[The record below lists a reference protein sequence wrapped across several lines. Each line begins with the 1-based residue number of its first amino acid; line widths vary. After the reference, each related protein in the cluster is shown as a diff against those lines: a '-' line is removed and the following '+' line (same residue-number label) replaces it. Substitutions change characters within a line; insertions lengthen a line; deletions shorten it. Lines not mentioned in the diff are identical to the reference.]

1 MRPMSR
7 SISLAV
13 AALLFA
19 LAGALWLLGRDSETG
34 LVEDGAGLMTRE
46 QRAFVAEYHDTLLR
60 DHDIDYRVV
69 TARGLGDINRAAV
82 ARFEALAGTGRS
94 RTGRGLLL
102 VVDAEADLVRL
113 EVGYALEGAFPDAF
127 VAYVERRQ
135 MVPFFERARVADGI
149 LATTELIVTRAQRAA
164 AQAGLG
170 ASAEAGFEGEAWIAG
185 SGGAGATA
193 PAHLGAGLQAP
204 AREETAAVPAGP
216 TPVGR
221 TPAETLAAYFAAMG
235 ARNAD
240 PGLDIYTPE
249 TRRMLEG
256 WVMTPAQ
263 MDNLVKTYRR
273 CHGEPTRRGPDGRLA
288 VIRYPPGARA
298 CAPWFFRRVG
308 GAWALDLTMMQRALR
323 FNHSNYWRFDMSA
336 QHPYRFA
343 FDDWAFDRHGF
354 PRIPN

>member
-1 MRPMSR
+1 MDELIR
-7 SISLAV
+7 AQK
-13 AALLFA
+13 
-19 LAGALWLLGRDSETG
+19 DS
-34 LVEDGAGLMTRE
+34 A
-46 QRAFVAEYHDTLLR
+46 DTLLR

-82 ARFEALAGTGRS
+82 ARFEDLAGTSRS

-113 EVGYALEGAFPDAF
+113 EVGYALEGVFPDAF

-170 ASAEAGFEGEAWIAG
+170 AGFEGETWIAG

-193 PAHLGAGLQAP
+193 PARLGAGPQAA
-204 AREETAAVPAGP
+204 AREETAAVPAGR
-216 TPVGR
+216 TPAGR
-221 TPAETLAAYFAAMG
+221 TPAATLAAYFAAMG

-256 WVMTPAQ
+256 WVVTPAQ
-263 MDNLVKTYRR
+263 MDNLVETYRR
-273 CHGEPTRRGPDGRLA
+273 CHGEPARRGPEGRLA
-288 VIRYPPGARA
+288 VIRYPPGKRA
-298 CAPWFFRRVG
+298 CAPWFFQRVD
-308 GAWALDLTMMQRALR
+308 GAWALDLTMMQRVIR
-323 FNHSNYWRFDMSA
+323 FNHSNYWRFDTSA

-354 PRIPN
+354 PKQR

>member
-1 MRPMSR
+1 MSR

-13 AALLFA
+13 AALLLA
-19 LAGALWLLGRDSETG
+19 LAGAFLLLGRNPETG
-34 LVEDGAGLMTRE
+34 LVEDGAELMTRE
-46 QRAFVAEYHDTLLR
+46 QRAFVAAYHDTLLR

-82 ARFEALAGTGRS
+82 ARFEDLAGTSRS

-113 EVGYALEGAFPDAF
+113 EVGYALEGTFPDAF

-149 LATTELIVTRAQRAA
+149 LATTELIVARAQRAA
-164 AQAGLG
+164 ESGFG
-170 ASAEAGFEGEAWIAG
+170 GGFEGETWIAG

-193 PAHLGAGLQAP
+193 PARLGAGPQAAAREKAP
-204 AREETAAVPAGP
+204 AREEAAAVPA
-216 TPVGR
+216 GR
-221 TPAETLAAYFAAMG
+221 TPAETLAAYFTAMG

-249 TRRMLEG
+249 TRRMLEV

-273 CHGEPTRRGPDGRLA
+273 CHGEPARRGPDGRLA
-288 VIRYPPGARA
+288 VIRYPPSERA
-298 CAPWFFRRVG
+298 CAPWFFARVG

-336 QHPYRFA
+336 RHPYRFA

-354 PRIPN
+354 PKQP

>member
-1 MRPMSR
+1 
-7 SISLAV
+7 
-13 AALLFA
+13 
-19 LAGALWLLGRDSETG
+19 
-34 LVEDGAGLMTRE
+34 MTRE

-60 DHDIDYRVV
+60 NHDIDYRVV

-82 ARFEALAGTGRS
+82 ARFEDLAGTSRS

-113 EVGYALEGAFPDAF
+113 EVGYALEGTFPDAF

-164 AQAGLG
+164 AQVGFG
-170 ASAEAGFEGEAWIAG
+170 AGFEGEAWIAG

-193 PAHLGAGLQAP
+193 TARLGAGPQTLEMPTAGEMP
-204 AREETAAVPAGP
+204 AAGQVPAGRSP
-216 TPVGR
+216 G
-221 TPAETLAAYFAAMG
+221 ETLAAYLAAMA

-256 WVMTPAQ
+256 WVVTPAQ

-273 CHGEPTRRGPDGRLA
+273 CHGEPARRGPEGRLA
-288 VIRYPPGARA
+288 VIRYPPGERA
-298 CAPWFFRRVG
+298 CAPWFFQHVD
-308 GAWALDLTMMQRALR
+308 GAWALDLTMMLRVIR
-323 FNHSNYWRFDMSA
+323 FNASNYWRIDTSA

-343 FDDWAFDRHGF
+343 FDDWVFDRHGF
-354 PRIPN
+354 PKQP